1 MRTKFQDQLDALTD
15 RLASMCHLAGQAI
28 EVATD
33 ALVRADL
40 PAAERVFDLNEQ
52 IEALRGP
59 CEEQAMTLLAL
70 QAPVARDLRQVIT
83 GVHLVADLSRMG
95 GLAQHVAESV
105 RRRYPNHVTSGEAEQ
120 LLGRMGRLAGGLAGL
135 AEQVLWT
142 RDPELAAEL
151 DRRDDELDSLHRELL
166 DLTQDPAWTDSVTVA
181 VDVTLLGRFYERFGD
196 YTVVVGR
203 RVIFLVTGKPMAQ
216 YALHRCHDRWGGGG
230 NLRQAAV
237 CRFAFGIQAAGSS
250 GISFWSVSV
259 CDGGVDELDVGDHAG
274 ASPRNVS
281 RTPCRRSRSAVMLS
295 RRRESKN
302 GRPHLPGSLVLDQ
315 GAGSAVGCSFR
326 VFVQ

>member
-1 MRTKFQDQLDALTD
+1 MRTKFQEQLDALID

-28 EVATD
+28 EAATD
-33 ALVRADL
+33 ALVLADL

-52 IEALRGP
+52 IEVLRGP

-105 RRRYPNHVTSGEAEQ
+105 RRRHPKHVTSGQAEQ

-135 AEQVLWT
+135 AEQVLRT

-151 DRRDDELDSLHRELL
+151 DRRDDELDSLHHQLL
-166 DLTQDPAWTDSVTVA
+166 DLIQDPAWTDSVTVA

-196 YTVVVGR
+196 HTVAVGR
-203 RVIFLVTGKPMAQ
+203 RVIFLVTGEQLAQ
-216 YALHRCHDRWGGGG
+216 
-230 NLRQAAV
+230 
-237 CRFAFGIQAAGSS
+237 
-250 GISFWSVSV
+250 
-259 CDGGVDELDVGDHAG
+259 
-274 ASPRNVS
+274 
-281 RTPCRRSRSAVMLS
+281 
-295 RRRESKN
+295 
-302 GRPHLPGSLVLDQ
+302 
-315 GAGSAVGCSFR
+315 
-326 VFVQ
+326 

>member
-166 DLTQDPAWTDSVTVA
+166 ELIQDPAWTDSVTVA

-196 YTVVVGR
+196 HTVVVGR
-203 RVIFLVTGKPMAQ
+203 RVIFLVTGEPMAQ
-216 YALHRCHDRWGGGG
+216 
-230 NLRQAAV
+230 
-237 CRFAFGIQAAGSS
+237 
-250 GISFWSVSV
+250 
-259 CDGGVDELDVGDHAG
+259 
-274 ASPRNVS
+274 
-281 RTPCRRSRSAVMLS
+281 
-295 RRRESKN
+295 
-302 GRPHLPGSLVLDQ
+302 
-315 GAGSAVGCSFR
+315 
-326 VFVQ
+326 